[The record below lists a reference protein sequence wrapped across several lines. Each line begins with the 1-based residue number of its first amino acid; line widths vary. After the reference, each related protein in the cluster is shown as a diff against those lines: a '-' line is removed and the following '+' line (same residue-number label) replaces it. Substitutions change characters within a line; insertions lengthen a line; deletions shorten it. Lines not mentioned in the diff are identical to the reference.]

1 MKLGTKKLKCDKP
14 YDIDEVRKKKGLPRR
29 KRSDSRTTAYEL
41 TIRIP
46 EEYRTYFDNKKKL
59 TRVVFALNR
68 KDDLK
73 PQIES
78 FENEKNAEL
87 ERKQEERGYA
97 RQGDNKNEPGRC
109 MTPLGSYAERYIDI
123 RSNGSV
129 GKETI
134 TSERRLLQYVDA
146 VIGSIPICKVTAE
159 DIEGCIL
166 KVPELSEKWALE
178 RRAAW
183 EENRKTARWAKKH
196 GTLVKPFKPIKVAGP
211 GMQAKVLKFLRELM
225 NYALEK
231 DDITKNV
238 AKAKFL
244 TRLFKKS
251 KPLID
256 PLMAD
261 DAARFLQEVEKL
273 PLGYLKVTL
282 LLLLNTGMRPEEMLA
297 IRVGNITSDGNE
309 TIISITSV
317 LDRDGKTIKD
327 YPKSDAGRR
336 SLPVDDYTADTVRA
350 WIELKS
356 EMMRKMGLKPS
367 MSMLVCGPEMIPRT
381 YQSWHRD
388 WMRFAA
394 EAGFEGV
401 RPYALRHT
409 FATLNLANGENIKT
423 VAVLM
428 GHASSA
434 YTLDLY
440 AAYVP
445 NTGIGIGTRYMNFL
459 RAAA

>member
-1 MKLGTKKLKCDKP
+1 MPMKKLRCDKP
-14 YDIDEVRKKKGLPRR
+14 YDIDEARKKKGLPRR
-29 KRSDSRTTAYEL
+29 RRKDSRTTAYEL
-41 TIRIP
+41 TIRVP
-46 EEYRTYFDNKKKL
+46 DEYRVYFDGKKKL
-59 TRVVFALNR
+59 TRTAFALN
-68 KDDLK
+68 KKGDLK
-73 PQIES
+73 SQVDA
-78 FENEKNAEL
+78 FEDEKNAEL
-87 ERKQEERGYA
+87 ERGLEERGWV
-97 RQGDNKNEPGRC
+97 RQGGGKSESGRC
-109 MTPLGSYAERYIDI
+109 ATPIGSYAERYIDI

-129 GKETI
+129 SKETI
-134 TSERRLLQYVDA
+134 ANERRYLQYVDA
-146 VIGSIPICKVTAE
+146 AIGAIPICEVTAE
-159 DIEGCIL
+159 DVEECLL

-178 RRAAW
+178 RQAAW

-196 GTLVKPFKPIKVAGP
+196 GTLAKPYKPVRVAGP
-211 GMQAKVLKFLRELM
+211 DMQSKVLKFIREVM
-225 NYALEK
+225 NYAHEK
-231 DDITKNV
+231 EDIPKNV

-244 TRLFKKS
+244 TRVFKKS

-273 PLGYLKVTL
+273 PLCYLKVTL

-297 IRVGNITSDGNE
+297 IRAGNIVFDGNE
-309 TIISITSV
+309 TIISITGA

-336 SLPVDDYTADTVRA
+336 SVPVDDYTADTARA

-356 EMMRKMGLKPS
+356 EAAKEQGLKPS

-381 YQSWHRD
+381 YQSWYRD
-388 WMRFAA
+388 WLRFATD
-394 EAGFEGV
+394 AGFEGV

-445 NTGIGIGTRYMNFL
+445 NTGIGIGKRYMSFL

>member
-1 MKLGTKKLKCDKP
+1 MQMKKLRCDKP
-14 YDIDEVRKKKGLPRR
+14 YDIDEARKKKGLPRR
-29 KRSDSRTTAYEL
+29 RRKDSRTTAYEL
-41 TIRIP
+41 TIRVP
-46 EEYRTYFDNKKKL
+46 SEYRVYFDGKKKL
-59 TRVVFALNR
+59 TRTAFALN
-68 KDDLK
+68 KKGDLK
-73 PQIES
+73 SQVDA
-78 FENEKNAEL
+78 FEDEKNAEL
-87 ERKQEERGYA
+87 ERRLEERGWV
-97 RQGDNKNEPGRC
+97 RQGGGKSEPGRC
-109 MTPLGSYAERYIDI
+109 TTPIGSYAERYIDI

-129 GKETI
+129 SKETI
-134 TSERRLLQYVDA
+134 ANERRYLQYVDA
-146 VIGSIPICKVTAE
+146 AIGAIPICEVTAE
-159 DIEGCIL
+159 DVEECLL
-166 KVPELSEKWALE
+166 KVPELSERWALE
-178 RRAAW
+178 RQAAW
-183 EENRKTARWAKKH
+183 EANRETVRWAKKH
-196 GTLVKPFKPIKVAGP
+196 GTLAKPFKPVRIAGP
-211 GMQAKVLKFLRELM
+211 DMQSKVLKFIREVM
-225 NYALEK
+225 NYAHEK
-231 DDITKNV
+231 EDIPKNV

-244 TRLFKKS
+244 TRVFKKS

-273 PLGYLKVTL
+273 PLCYLKVTL

-297 IRVGNITSDGNE
+297 VRAGSIVFDGNE
-309 TIISITSV
+309 TIISITGA

-336 SLPVDDYTADTVRA
+336 SVPVDDYTADTARA

-356 EMMRKMGLKPS
+356 DAAREQGLKPS
-367 MSMLVCGPEMIPRT
+367 LSMLVCGPEMIPRT
-381 YQSWHRD
+381 YQSWYRD
-388 WMRFAA
+388 WLRFASD
-394 EAGFEGV
+394 AGFEGV

-445 NTGIGIGTRYMNFL
+445 NTGIGIGKRYMSFL

>member
-1 MKLGTKKLKCDKP
+1 MKKLRCDKP
-14 YDIDEVRKKKGLPRR
+14 YDIDEARKKKGLPRR
-29 KRSDSRTTAYEL
+29 KRADSRTTAYEL

-46 EEYRTYFDNKKKL
+46 EEYRTYFGNKRKL

-73 PQIES
+73 SQIEA
-78 FENEKNAEL
+78 FEDEKNAEL
-87 ERKQEERGYA
+87 ERKQEERGWV
-97 RQGDNKNEPGRC
+97 RLGEGKSEPGRC

-129 GKETI
+129 SADTI
-134 TSERRLLQYVDA
+134 KGERRYLRYVDA
-146 VIGSIPICKVTAE
+146 VIGSIPICEVTSE
-159 DIEGCIL
+159 DVECCIL

-178 RRAAW
+178 RQAAW

-196 GTLVKPFKPIKVAGP
+196 GTLAKPFKPIKVAGP
-211 GMQAKVLKFLRELM
+211 DMQAKVLKFLREVM

-231 DDITKNV
+231 DDISKNV

-273 PLGYLKVTL
+273 PLGYFKVTL

-297 IRVGNITSDGNE
+297 IRVGNIVSDGSE
-309 TIISITSV
+309 TSISIAGV
-317 LDRDGKTIKD
+317 LGQDDKTIRD

-336 SLPVDDYTADTVRA
+336 SVPIDDYTADTVRA
-350 WIELKS
+350 WIEAKS
-356 EMMRKMGLKPS
+356 SAMREMGLKPS

-388 WMRFAA
+388 WMQFAA
-394 EAGFEGV
+394 DAGFEGV

-445 NTGIGIGTRYMNFL
+445 NTGIGIGKRYMNFL

>member
-1 MKLGTKKLKCDKP
+1 MKKLRCDKP
-14 YDIDEVRKKKGLPRR
+14 YDIDEARKKKGLPRR
-29 KRSDSRTTAYEL
+29 KRRDSRTTAYEL

-46 EEYRTYFDNKKKL
+46 EEYRTYFENKKKL
-59 TRVVFALNR
+59 TRTVFALNR

-73 PQIES
+73 SQIEA
-78 FENEKNAEL
+78 FEDEKNAEL
-87 ERKQEERGYA
+87 ERKQEERGWV
-97 RQGDNKNEPGRC
+97 RQGEGKGEPGRC
-109 MTPLGSYAERYIDI
+109 MTPLGSYAERYIEI

-129 GKETI
+129 GKDTI
-134 TSERRLLQYVDA
+134 RNERRYLRYIDA
-146 VIGSIPICKVTAE
+146 AIGAIPVCKVTAE
-159 DIEGCIL
+159 DVETCL
-166 KVPELSEKWALE
+166 LMVPELSERWALE
-178 RRAAW
+178 RQAAW
-183 EENRKTARWAKKH
+183 EENRRTARWAKKH
-196 GTLVKPFKPIKVAGP
+196 GTLVKPFKPIKVAGAD
-211 GMQAKVLKFLRELM
+211 MQSKVLKFLREVM

-231 DDITKNV
+231 EDIPKNV

-244 TRLFKKS
+244 TRVFKKS

-273 PLGYLKVTL
+273 LLGYLKVTL

-297 IRVGNITSDGNE
+297 IRAGNIIFDGNE
-309 TIISITSV
+309 TVISITGA

-336 SLPVDDYTADTVRA
+336 SVPVDDYTADTVRA
-350 WIELKS
+350 WVELKS
-356 EMMRKMGLKPS
+356 EMMRALGYRPS

-381 YQSWHRD
+381 YQSWYRD
-388 WMRFAA
+388 WLKFA
-394 EAGFEGV
+394 EDAGFEGV

-423 VAVLM
+423 VAALM

-445 NTGIGIGTRYMNFL
+445 NTGIGIGKRYMNFL

>member
-1 MKLGTKKLKCDKP
+1 MGTKKLKCDKP
-14 YDIDEVRKKKGLPRR
+14 YDLDEARKQKGLPRR
-29 KRSDSRTTAYEL
+29 RRKDSRTTAYEL
-41 TIRIP
+41 TIRVP
-46 EEYRTYFDNKKKL
+46 KDYRRYFNGKRKL
-59 TRVVFALNR
+59 TRVVYALNK

-73 PQIES
+73 SQVES
-78 FENEKNAEL
+78 FEVEKNAHL
-87 ERKQEERGYA
+87 ERCLEERESKRA
-97 RQGDNKNEPGRC
+97 DAPKDEDEFCKTPIGD
-109 MTPLGSYAERYIDI
+109 YAERYVDI

-129 GKETI
+129 SSQT
-134 TSERRLLQYVDA
+134 TTNERRYLKYVNA
-146 VIGSIPICKVTAE
+146 SIGHIPICEVSAE
-159 DIEGCIL
+159 NIEECL
-166 KVPELSEKWALE
+166 LNVPKLSEQWALE
-178 RRAAW
+178 RRTQQ
-183 EENRKTARWAKKH
+183 EENRKTVRWAKKH
-196 GTLVKPFKPIKVAGP
+196 GSLVKPLKPIKVAGP
-211 GMQAKVLKFLRELM
+211 DMQAKVLKFLRELM

-309 TIISITSV
+309 TIISITSA

-350 WIELKS
+350 WIEIKS

>member
-14 YDIDEVRKKKGLPRR
+14 YDIDEARKKKGLPRR

-73 PQIES
+73 SQIES

-97 RQGDNKNEPGRC
+97 RQGDDRNEPGRC

-166 KVPELSEKWALE
+166 KVPELSGKWALE

-309 TIISITSV
+309 TIISITSA

>member
-14 YDIDEVRKKKGLPRR
+14 YDIDEARKKKGLPRR

-46 EEYRTYFDNKKKL
+46 EEYRTYFENKRKL

-73 PQIES
+73 SQTES

-97 RQGDNKNEPGRC
+97 RQEDDKSEPGRC

-129 GKETI
+129 SKETI

>member
-1 MKLGTKKLKCDKP
+1 
-14 YDIDEVRKKKGLPRR
+14 
-29 KRSDSRTTAYEL
+29 
-41 TIRIP
+41 
-46 EEYRTYFDNKKKL
+46 
-59 TRVVFALNR
+59 
-68 KDDLK
+68 
-73 PQIES
+73 
-78 FENEKNAEL
+78 
-87 ERKQEERGYA
+87 
-97 RQGDNKNEPGRC
+97 
-109 MTPLGSYAERYIDI
+109 
-123 RSNGSV
+123 
-129 GKETI
+129 
-134 TSERRLLQYVDA
+134 
-146 VIGSIPICKVTAE
+146 
-159 DIEGCIL
+159 
-166 KVPELSEKWALE
+166 
-178 RRAAW
+178 
-183 EENRKTARWAKKH
+183 
-196 GTLVKPFKPIKVAGP
+196 
-211 GMQAKVLKFLRELM
+211 MQAKVLKFLRELM

-309 TIISITSV
+309 TIISVTSA

-350 WIELKS
+350 WIEIKS
-356 EMMRKMGLKPS
+356 EMMRKIGLKPS